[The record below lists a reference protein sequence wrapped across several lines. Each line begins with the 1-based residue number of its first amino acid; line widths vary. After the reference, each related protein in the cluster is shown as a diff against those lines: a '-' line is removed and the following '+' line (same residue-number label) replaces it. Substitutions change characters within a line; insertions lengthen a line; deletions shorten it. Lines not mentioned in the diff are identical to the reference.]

1 MKGMLKKLKEIYEQ
15 TEIPEA
21 LDGKVDEAIRRAR
34 KKRRTVR
41 ISGWASSALAACLL
55 LVVLVNVSP
64 VLANA
69 MYEIP
74 VLGDLCRMF
83 TFQEY
88 QQQTDS
94 FIADVRIPNVDTST
108 LPGDTSWA
116 EEINE
121 TITRTID
128 REVEASMDRAQ
139 EYYDAYVKT
148 GGVPEE
154 FMPVLI
160 QVDYAVKNSTGD
172 LLSFVVYK
180 FETLASCYQQDYYY
194 NIDLRTGKTLTMA
207 DFLGENWVEIVSAQ
221 VSEQLQQLPEDQK
234 QMLFL
239 DYVDLEKVVRDDV
252 GFYINEGGN
261 VVVVF
266 PKYTIGAGAMGLMEF
281 EIIK

>member
-1 MKGMLKKLKEIYEQ
+1 MLKQLKEMYEQ

-55 LVVLVNVSP
+55 LVVMVNVSP

-74 VLGDLCRMF
+74 VLGELCRMF

-88 QQQTDS
+88 QQETDS
-94 FIADVRIPNVDTST
+94 FVADVRIPNVDTSS

-128 REVEASMDRAQ
+128 QEVEASMERAQ
-139 EYYDAYVKT
+139 EYYKAYVET

-160 QVDYAVKNSTGD
+160 QVDYEVKNSTGD
-172 LLSFVVYK
+172 LLSFMIYK
-180 FETLASCYQQDYYY
+180 YETLASSYQQNYYY
-194 NIDLRTGKTLTMA
+194 NIDLRTGKTLTLE
-207 DFLGENWVEIVSAQ
+207 DFLGEDWVEIVSSQ
-221 VSEQLQQLPEDQK
+221 VEEQLQQLPEDQK

-239 DYVDLEKVVRDDV
+239 DYVDLKEVVRDDI
-252 GFYINEGGN
+252 GFYINEDGN

-266 PKYTIGAGAMGLMEF
+266 PKYTIGAGALGLMEF

>member
-1 MKGMLKKLKEIYEQ
+1 MLKKLKELYEQ
-15 TEIPEA
+15 TEIPEV

-34 KKRRTVR
+34 KRRRTVR

-261 VVVVF
+261 VVAVF

-281 EIIK
+281 EITK

>member
-1 MKGMLKKLKEIYEQ
+1 MKGMLKQLKEMYEQ

-55 LVVLVNVSP
+55 LVVMVNVSP

-74 VLGDLCRMF
+74 VLGELCRMF

-88 QQQTDS
+88 QQETDS
-94 FIADVRIPNVDTST
+94 FVADVRIPNVDTSS

-128 REVEASMDRAQ
+128 QEVEASMERAQ
-139 EYYDAYVKT
+139 EYYKAYVET

-160 QVDYAVKNSTGD
+160 QVDYEVKNSTGD
-172 LLSFVVYK
+172 LLSFMIYK
-180 FETLASCYQQDYYY
+180 YETLASSYQQNYYY
-194 NIDLRTGKTLTMA
+194 NIDLRTGKTLTLE
-207 DFLGENWVEIVSAQ
+207 DFLGEDWVEIVSSQ
-221 VSEQLQQLPEDQK
+221 VEEQLQQLPEDQK

-239 DYVDLEKVVRDDV
+239 DYVDLKEVVRDDI
-252 GFYINEGGN
+252 GFYINEDGN

-266 PKYTIGAGAMGLMEF
+266 PKYTIGAGALGLMEF

>member
-1 MKGMLKKLKEIYEQ
+1 MLKKLKEIYEQ

-139 EYYDAYVKT
+139 EYYDAYVET

-172 LLSFVVYK
+172 LLSFVIYK

-194 NIDLRTGKTLTMA
+194 NIDLRTGKTLTLE
-207 DFLGENWVEIVSAQ
+207 DFLGEDWAEIVSSQ
-221 VSEQLQQLPEDQK
+221 VAEQLQQLPEDQK
-234 QMLFL
+234 QLLFL
-239 DYVDLEKVVRDDV
+239 DYVDLKEVVRDDI
-252 GFYINEGGN
+252 GFYINEDGN

-266 PKYTIGAGAMGLMEF
+266 PKYTLGAGALGLMEF
-281 EIIK
+281 EIIG